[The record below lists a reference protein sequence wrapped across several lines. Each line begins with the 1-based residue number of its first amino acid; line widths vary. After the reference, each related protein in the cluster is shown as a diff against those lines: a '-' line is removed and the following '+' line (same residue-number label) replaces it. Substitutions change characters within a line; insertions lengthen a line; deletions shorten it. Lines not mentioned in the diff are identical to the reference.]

1 METCVMT
8 LEAAAFREPVGAD
21 SLELRP
27 VDGGAVIEV
36 TARFI
41 IPQRDLATLQRDFA
55 RRFRTL
61 AEIPEQSNVEHLEHG
76 EVPRLRSLPAPV
88 EPKLRIL
95 VAPRRVVRA
104 DGTHVELTRLEF
116 DLLLFLCE
124 NPGRVHRR
132 GTLLSA
138 VWHLNSTP
146 NTRTVDVHIRRL
158 RSKLGPD
165 LNLITTVRG
174 VGYRL
179 DHNTE
184 VHIEPDPH
192 AF

>member
-8 LEAAAFREPVGAD
+8 LEAAAFREPAGPD
-21 SLELRP
+21 SLEVRP
-27 VDGGAVIEV
+27 VDGDAVIEV
-36 TARFI
+36 TARFV
-41 IPQRDLATLQRDFA
+41 IPQRDLATLERDFA
-55 RRFRTL
+55 RRLRAL
-61 AEIPEQSNVEHLEHG
+61 AEIPEQSNVEPAERG

-88 EPKLRIL
+88 EPKMRIL
-95 VAPRRVVRA
+95 VAPRRVVLA
-104 DGTHVELTRLEF
+104 DGTYVELTRLEF

-132 GTLLSA
+132 GALLNA

-146 NTRTVDVHIRRL
+146 STRTVDVHIRRI

-165 LNLITTVRG
+165 LDLITTVRG

-179 DHNTE
+179 DRTAE
-184 VHIEPDPH
+184 IHIEPDPY
-192 AF
+192 AS